1 MNRPTDRRIL
11 KIILPRFRIQSEIL
25 KYLRILKLQ
34 RFAVSLI
41 FWVRIFYFA
50 REEFR
55 IVDLNDRQKCVVS
68 GYDCIYFFFVTDET
82 FCMSRISEIVTHCG
96 QREEKGKNMYH
107 LDMTNTK

>member
-25 KYLRILKLQ
+25 KYFRILKLQ
-34 RFAVSLI
+34 RFEVSLI

-50 REEFR
+50 REEVR

-68 GYDCIYFFFVTDET
+68 GLCIFYFVTDET

-96 QREEKGKNMYH
+96 QREERGRICI
-107 LDMTNTK
+107 TWT

>member
-50 REEFR
+50 CEEVR
-55 IVDLNDRQKCVVS
+55 IVDLNDRQRCVVS
-68 GYDCIYFFFVTDET
+68 GYDCIFFFVTDET

-96 QREEKGKNMYH
+96 QREERGRICI
-107 LDMTNTK
+107 TWT